1 MLLFSSLAKS
11 IFHTNTFSCIA
22 IRNSRIFSFTTA
34 TNGFPSTS
42 SISTNPFTIIK
53 SHKHILFY
61 YLNNRTLDQARA
73 FFDQIPSPHVSLYTI
88 MLHAYASNH
97 RLHEAIHLFRQIP
110 FKDVVSWNS
119 MIKGCL
125 HCGDIVTARKLFD
138 EMPHRTVVSWTTLV
152 DGLLRFGVV
161 EEAEALFWAM
171 DPMDRDVAAWNA
183 MIHGYCGNGRVDDA
197 LRLFRQM
204 PSKDVISWSSIIAG
218 LDHNGESEQALVV
231 FRDMVASG
239 VCPSSVG
246 LVCGLSAAAKIL
258 AFHVGIQIHC
268 SALKLGDWRFDEFV
282 SASLVTFYSC
292 CKQIE
297 SACWVFCEALCK
309 NVVVWTALL
318 TGYGFND

>member
-11 IFHTNTFSCIA
+11 IFDTTTFSCIA

-53 SHKHILFY
+53 SHKHILFH

-97 RLHEAIHLFRQIP
+97 RLYEAIDLFRQIP

-138 EMPHRTVVSWTTLV
+138 EMPHRTVVSWTTL
-152 DGLLRFGVV
+152 
-161 EEAEALFWAM
+161 E
-171 DPMDRDVAAWNA
+171 
-183 MIHGYCGNGRVDDA
+183 IGRA
-197 LRLFRQM
+197 
-204 PSKDVISWSSIIAG
+204 
-218 LDHNGESEQALVV
+218 
-231 FRDMVASG
+231 
-239 VCPSSVG
+239 
-246 LVCGLSAAAKIL
+246 
-258 AFHVGIQIHC
+258 HV
-268 SALKLGDWRFDEFV
+268 
-282 SASLVTFYSC
+282 
-292 CKQIE
+292 
-297 SACWVFCEALCK
+297 
-309 NVVVWTALL
+309 
-318 TGYGFND
+318 